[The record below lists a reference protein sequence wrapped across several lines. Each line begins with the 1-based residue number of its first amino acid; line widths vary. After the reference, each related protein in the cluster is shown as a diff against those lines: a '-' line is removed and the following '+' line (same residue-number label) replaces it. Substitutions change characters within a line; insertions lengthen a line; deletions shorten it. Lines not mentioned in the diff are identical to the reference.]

1 MNSFAEHFPVF
12 FRMLVVYVLIFALF
26 LLNTISFDAQISTTV
41 EVPFI
46 IMMLYYWSIY
56 RPTLIPPLLVFTM
69 GFFFDLLSGSTWP
82 VGLNTFIFLLLRH
95 VIVSQRL
102 FLTGQ
107 PFTVIW
113 IGFMIA
119 GFASL
124 SLQWL
129 ILGLTRFHW
138 GGVDQVI
145 ITGFIAVLIFPLIA
159 MILHIS
165 HKALP
170 YIQDH
175 YSAVS

>member
-1 MNSFAEHFPVF
+1 MNSFADHFPVIL
-12 FRMLVVYVLIFALF
+12 RMMVVYLIMFVLF
-26 LLNTISFDAQISTTV
+26 LFNTMSIATPISDGV
-41 EVPFI
+41 DVPFI

-56 RPTLIPPLLVFTM
+56 RPTLIPPFLVFAI
-69 GFFFDLLSGSTWP
+69 GICFDLLSGWP
-82 VGLNTFIFLLLRH
+82 VGLSSFILLLLRH
-95 VIVSQRL
+95 VIVLQRL

-113 IGFMIA
+113 IGFMMA
-119 GFASL
+119 GLGSL

-129 ILGLTRFHW
+129 LFGLTQFQW
-138 GGVDQVI
+138 GPIHPVFLTSFVAI
-145 ITGFIAVLIFPLIA
+145 LLFPLISVV
-159 MILHIS
+159 LHFS